1 MITTLLIF
9 FALVLEY
16 IYDPISQMKDTKVIN
31 ITFERYKKF
40 IKDYLDNKYYLYL
53 LFPILVIIFYSLI
66 AYILN
71 NYLHGFFAFILDLI
85 ILVYCLK
92 PSEFN
97 RKVEEFKFSLE
108 NQENNGCSKRF
119 NYILSNYN
127 NKSLIGNI
135 FYNSTRNIFTVLF
148 CFLLLGPSGSL
159 AFIILDSYIHN
170 KEMKIDQKT
179 KKELKNIISIIE
191 YVPIRLC
198 TFSFAIVAN
207 YELCSKAWKSSKK
220 EKSLYDSNITLINTV
235 GIASYQ
241 ELENNTEDDSEEKL
255 IFIQSIIY
263 RAFLSWLSLIG
274 FLIISGIFI

>member
-9 FALVLEY
+9 FALILEY
-16 IYDPISQMKDTKVIN
+16 IYDPVSNMKNTAVIDTAFDKFRN
-31 ITFERYKKF
+31 F
-40 IKDYLDNKYYLYL
+40 IKSYIDNKYYIYL
-53 LFPILVIIFYSLI
+53 LFPISIMIFYSLLT
-66 AYILN
+66 YILN

-97 RKVEEFKFSLE
+97 RKVEEFKFSLD
-108 NQENNGCSKRF
+108 NQENNETSERF
-119 NYILSNYN
+119 NYVLSNYN
-127 NKSLIGNI
+127 NKNLIENI

-148 CFLLLGPSGSL
+148 CFLLLGSSGSL

-191 YVPIRLC
+191 YIPIRLC
-198 TFSFAIVAN
+198 TFAFAVVAN
-207 YELCSKAWKSSKK
+207 YELCSKVWKSPKK
-220 EKSLYDSNITLINTV
+220 EKSLYDSNISLINAV

-241 ELENNTEDDSEEKL
+241 ELGNDTKDDNEEKL
-255 IFIQSIIY
+255 TFIQSIIY

-274 FLIISGIFI
+274 FLIISGIFV